1 MEQTLPRKERQPRRA
16 LREHER
22 GEQRQRDGQEIIGA
36 HVLADIAVK
45 GDETDEVNKGG
56 SELPDQR
63 ILLVGGNVHDRV
75 ILLL

>member
-1 MEQTLPRKERQPRRA
+1 MKEPLPRKERQPRRA
-16 LREHER
+16 LREHEH
-22 GEQRQRDGQEIIGA
+22 GEQRQRGGQEIVGA
-36 HVLADIAVK
+36 HILADIAVK
-45 GDETDEVNKGG
+45 SNEADEVNKGG